1 MGRREKMLTVN
12 DVLALIY
19 FIAPA
24 YAANSTPVLFAGGKP
39 LDLGRSFLDGER
51 IFGSHKTVRGTLGG
65 LLSGFAV
72 SIVEYALMPVY
83 HPCLGFTVT
92 VGSILG
98 DLAGAF
104 MKRRVRIKPG
114 DPAPILDQLSFILG
128 AALLSYPLWN
138 FTPFIV
144 LVAVLVTPPIHF
156 AANVIAYA
164 LGLKDKYW

>member
-1 MGRREKMLTVN
+1 MLTVN
-12 DVLALIY
+12 EILTLIY

-24 YAANSTPVLFAGGKP
+24 YAANSTPVLFAGGRA
-39 LDLGRSFLDGER
+39 LDLGRNFLDGER

-72 SIVEYALMPVY
+72 SIVEHVLTPIY
-83 HPCLGFTVT
+83 HPCLGFAVSA
-92 VGSILG
+92 GSILG

-104 MKRRVRIKPG
+104 LKRRVGIKPG
-114 DPAPILDQLSFILG
+114 DPAPILDQLDFILG

-144 LVAVLVTPPIHF
+144 LLAVLITPPIHF
-156 AANVIAYA
+156 AANVIAYMV
-164 LGLKDKYW
+164 GLKDKYW